1 MNLMVIRDAFMP
13 TTTLGKLF
21 IDGAYFCETLEDCDR
36 KMEDGGKKV
45 DGETAIPRGSYVVII
60 DYSNRFKRDMPH
72 VLNVPGFVGIRIH
85 SGNTH
90 EDTEG
95 CILVGKLRLNDK
107 SIGYSRDAFGL
118 LFPRL
123 EAAYERNEDINIE
136 VR

>member
-1 MNLMVIRDAFMP
+1 MNLMVIRDAFTP

-21 IDGAYFCETLEDCDR
+21 IDGTYFCETLEDCDR

-45 DGETAIPRGSYVVII
+45 DGETAIPRGTFIVII